1 MTLLRTAAIAVQYPL
16 HVLEQL
22 RRHDRLMPPVMALV
36 PMKDQSDVEFVRQ
49 DTPHRHVGE
58 PVITLVLTP
67 AGGVGLGPIALAVD
81 LLGRAPQALDLTRF
95 YDLYPP
101 EEVDLPGIPPG
112 HLEKQHP
119 VYQRMRGMFGLVDYS
134 EKLVRRGRAG
144 YYGLITYLD
153 EKIGRLLDVLEETGQ
168 ADNTLVV
175 YCSDHGDMNG
185 EHGMWRKSNFYDASS
200 RVPLQIAWK
209 GVLPAGTRRE
219 EVVSLVDLIATVVE
233 AAGATTDDASLDGDS
248 LLGLMK
254 GTKTEWKNEAFSEY
268 LAHGVA
274 RPMAMLR
281 RGRYKLNYS
290 LGDPPELYDM
300 EADPNEFRDLALDPT
315 YQEVAS
321 ELQER
326 LLARWNPEQ
335 LEQQVLRS
343 QRERETVSER

>member
-1 MTLLRTAAIAVQYPL
+1 M
-16 HVLEQL
+16 
-22 RRHDRLMPPVMALV
+22 
-36 PMKDQSDVEFVRQ
+36 
-49 DTPHRHVGE
+49 
-58 PVITLVLTP
+58 
-67 AGGVGLGPIALAVD
+67 
-81 LLGRAPQALDLTRF
+81 
-95 YDLYPP
+95 
-101 EEVDLPGIPPG
+101 
-112 HLEKQHP
+112 
-119 VYQRMRGMFGLVDYS
+119 
-134 EKLVRRGRAG
+134 RRGRAG

-168 ADNTLVV
+168 ADNTLIV

-209 GVLPAGTRRE
+209 GVLPAGTRHA

-233 AAGATTDDASLDGDS
+233 AAGATGEAELDGDN

-254 GTKTEWKNEAFSEY
+254 GTDPDWKDEAFSEY

-281 RGRYKLNYS
+281 RGRYKFNYS

-300 EADPNEFRDLALDPT
+300 EADPGEFHDLAADPA
-315 YQEVAS
+315 YKEVVS

-326 LLARWNPEQ
+326 LLSRWNPQQ
-335 LEQQVLRS
+335 LEQQVLQS
-343 QRERETVSER
+343 QRLRLLIERAHRPTD